1 MTITSMKT
9 HKSPDI
15 PTVPRVPRFL
25 APEPEAARHLLD
37 DPGYELISIEMDPP
51 SANHPTPDP
60 AESAVRDRPEPV
72 ISITGGATVGYGAPA
87 RAVNGVVR
95 AVRQGAGHVTGR
107 RIRRAVY
114 MAVPVLAVNACAF
127 LGQLGYFHTHL
138 TAWGLPGQLLV
149 AAALESIAVF
159 LSYHAHI
166 ARIGDDPAFRL
177 QMSAY
182 SLALVIGALN
192 YSHWASA
199 DWRPNP
205 IAITFALMSA
215 VSPWLWGI
223 HSRRES
229 RDALKANGLI
239 EPHAVRLG
247 STRWI
252 WHPYR
257 SARTMFRATWEGTT
271 NPAEAIAADKA
282 AREAIKLPST
292 EIEPAQLAAMA
303 PRERLIWAWGVIGST
318 DVTKACT
325 LLASLGTPIDASNAR
340 AIRRKLA
347 EAATRPAIE
356 DGSES

>member
-1 MTITSMKT
+1 MTLT
-9 HKSPDI
+9 
-15 PTVPRVPRFL
+15 
-25 APEPEAARHLLD
+25 
-37 DPGYELISIEMDPP
+37 
-51 SANHPTPDP
+51 
-60 AESAVRDRPEPV
+60 
-72 ISITGGATVGYGAPA
+72 
-87 RAVNGVVR
+87 AVNGQQASSGGPLWETPFATETPQTPDDPTKPSLSERVS
-95 AVRQGAGHVTGR
+95 GAARSSARRITGR

-182 SLALVIGALN
+182 GLALVIGALN

-229 RDALKANGLI
+229 RDLLKASGLI

-247 STRWI
+247 STRWT

-257 SARTMFRATWEGTT
+257 SARTMYRATWEGITS
-271 NPAEAIAADKA
+271 PADAIAADQA
-282 AREAIKLPST
+282 AREASKLPAT
-292 EIEPAQLAAMA
+292 EIGTPVLLAMS
-303 PRERLIWAWGVIGST
+303 PRDRLIWAWGVIGKT
-318 DVTKACT
+318 DVAEACR
-325 LLASLGTPIDASNAR
+325 LLASKGARIDESNAR
-340 AIRRKLA
+340 AIRKQLETA
-347 EAATRPAIE
+347 AAATAIE
-356 DGSES
+356 GGQP

>member
-1 MTITSMKT
+1 MTLA
-9 HKSPDI
+9 
-15 PTVPRVPRFL
+15 TVNGHQ
-25 APEPEAARHLLD
+25 APHLTPVGETPPVTQTTQTPAAPWH
-37 DPGYELISIEMDPP
+37 
-51 SANHPTPDP
+51 P
-60 AESAVRDRPEPV
+60 AEPLAAKPGFGERVS
-72 ISITGGATVGYGAPA
+72 GAAHA
-87 RAVNGVVR
+87 A
-95 AVRQGAGHVTGR
+95 AGHITGR

-114 MAVPVLAVNACAF
+114 MAIPVLAVNACAF

-182 SLALVIGALN
+182 ALALVIGALN

-229 RDALKANGLI
+229 RDALKASGLI

-247 STRWI
+247 STRWT

-271 NPAEAIAADKA
+271 NPAEAIAADRAARDAAKA
-282 AREAIKLPST
+282 AKSAADLPAT
-292 EIEPAQLAAMA
+292 EIDPALLAAMSA
-303 PRERLIWAWGVIGST
+303 RDRLIWAWGVIGST
-318 DVTKACT
+318 DVPKAAR
-325 LLASLGTPIDASNAR
+325 LLASRGIKIDESHARTIRKQLDTAAASA
-340 AIRRKLA
+340 
-347 EAATRPAIE
+347 AIE
-356 DGSES
+356 GGQ

>member
-1 MTITSMKT
+1 MTVDLSREVP
-9 HKSPDI
+9 SPAL
-15 PTVPRVPRFL
+15 PRFL
-25 APEPEAARHLLD
+25 APEAARSLLD
-37 DPGYELISIEMDPP
+37 DPGFELISIEMDPP
-51 SANHPTPDP
+51 ATPP
-60 AESAVRDRPEPV
+60 ASPV
-72 ISITGGATVGYGAPA
+72 TPPA
-87 RAVNGVVR
+87 RRRPGRAARAIDAVDVAAT
-95 AVRQGAGHVTGR
+95 AVIGRVTAHR
-107 RIRRAVY
+107 VRRAVY
-114 MAVPVLAVNACAF
+114 MAVPVLAVNTCAF

-229 RDALKANGLI
+229 RDALKAHGLI

-247 STRWI
+247 STRWT

-271 NPAEAIAADKA
+271 NPAEAIAAHEAAKA
-282 AREAIKLPST
+282 AKAADKLPA
-292 EIEPAQLAAMA
+292 IELDSAMLAALS
-303 PRERLIWAWGVIGST
+303 PRERLVVAFGAVGAIDVPKALALLDKQGAPVDQSHAYQIRKALTAGSQ
-318 DVTKACT
+318 
-325 LLASLGTPIDASNAR
+325 S
-340 AIRRKLA
+340 
-347 EAATRPAIE
+347 
-356 DGSES
+356 

>member
-1 MTITSMKT
+1 MTATSMTIVTDHT
-9 HKSPDI
+9 N
-15 PTVPRVPRFL
+15 
-25 APEPEAARHLLD
+25 EA
-37 DPGYELISIEMDPP
+37 
-51 SANHPTPDP
+51 PTPAAYATPWPP
-60 AESAVRDRPEPV
+60 ATPPPPNRQPDRQPFAERAGGAAAAGASRASRAAGTAVRR
-72 ISITGGATVGYGAPA
+72 
-87 RAVNGVVR
+87 
-95 AVRQGAGHVTGR
+95 VTGR
-107 RIRRAVY
+107 RVRRAVY

-159 LSYHAHI
+159 LSYHAHV
-166 ARIGDDPAFRL
+166 ARTGDDPAFRL

-199 DWRPNP
+199 HWRPNP

-229 RDALKANGLI
+229 RDALKAHGLI

-247 STRWI
+247 STRWT

-257 SARTMFRATWEGTT
+257 SARTMFRATWEGITS
-271 NPAEAIAADKA
+271 PAEAIAADTA
-282 AREAIKLPST
+282 AREAAKLPAV
-292 EIEPAQLAAMA
+292 EVDPAMLAAMPPKDRIFLA
-303 PRERLIWAWGVIGST
+303 FGVVGGLDVPKALAWLDSMGATV
-318 DVTKACT
+318 
-325 LLASLGTPIDASNAR
+325 DASNAR
-340 AIRRKLA
+340 EHRRKLIELA
-347 EAATRPAIE
+347 RAATAIE
-356 DGSES
+356 SGEQP

>member
-1 MTITSMKT
+1 MAITSMRPHAAPDPTAAVETPPVNETT
-9 HKSPDI
+9 H
-15 PTVPRVPRFL
+15 
-25 APEPEAARHLLD
+25 APEAA
-37 DPGYELISIEMDPP
+37 
-51 SANHPTPDP
+51 AATP
-60 AESAVRDRPEPV
+60 AKIRLSERAS
-72 ISITGGATVGYGAPA
+72 GAA
-87 RAVNGVVR
+87 RAATAN
-95 AVRQGAGHVTGR
+95 VTGR
-107 RIRRAVY
+107 RVRRAVY
-114 MAVPVLAVNACAF
+114 MAIPVLAVNACAF

-182 SLALVIGALN
+182 ALALIIGALN

-229 RDALKANGLI
+229 RDTLKASGLI

-247 STRWI
+247 STRWT

-282 AREAIKLPST
+282 ARDAKDAADLPAT
-292 EIEPAQLAAMA
+292 EIDPALLAAMSA
-303 PRERLIWAWGVIGST
+303 RDRLIWAWGVIGTT
-318 DVTKACT
+318 DVPKAAA
-325 LLASLGTPIDASNAR
+325 LLASNGVTIDQSHAR
-340 AIRRKLA
+340 TIRKQL
-347 EAATRPAIE
+347 ETTAATAI
-356 DGSES
+356 GAGQP

>member
-1 MTITSMKT
+1 MT
-9 HKSPDI
+9 
-15 PTVPRVPRFL
+15 L
-25 APEPEAARHLLD
+25 ASIKPHAA
-37 DPGYELISIEMDPP
+37 
-51 SANHPTPDP
+51 PDP
-60 AESAVRDRPEPV
+60 DAVGEAGSMIETPV
-72 ISITGGATVGYGAPA
+72 APQDAHTPKTGFGERVAAAAITA
-87 RAVNGVVR
+87 
-95 AVRQGAGHVTGR
+95 AGHVNGR

-166 ARIGDDPAFRL
+166 ARIVDDPAFRL

-182 SLALVIGALN
+182 ALALVIGALN

-229 RDALKANGLI
+229 RDLLKASGLV
-239 EPHAVRLG
+239 ESHAVRLG
-247 STRWI
+247 STRWT

-271 NPAEAIAADKA
+271 SPAQAIADDQA
-282 AREAIKLPST
+282 ARDAARAARAAADLPAT
-292 EIEPAQLAAMA
+292 EIGADVLAAMSA
-303 PRERLIWAWGVIGST
+303 RDRLIWAWGVIGST
-318 DVTKACT
+318 DVPKASR
-325 LLASLGTPIDASNAR
+325 LLAANGVKVDESHARTIRKQLDAAAAAARTPEI
-340 AIRRKLA
+340 
-347 EAATRPAIE
+347 EAA
-356 DGSES
+356 

>member
-1 MTITSMKT
+1 VTETLQT
-9 HKSPDI
+9 PNA
-15 PTVPRVPRFL
+15 
-25 APEPEAARHLLD
+25 APAKPGFGGQVSSAAR
-37 DPGYELISIEMDPP
+37 Y
-51 SANHPTPDP
+51 A
-60 AESAVRDRPEPV
+60 
-72 ISITGGATVGYGAPA
+72 
-87 RAVNGVVR
+87 
-95 AVRQGAGHVTGR
+95 AGHRV
-107 RIRRAVY
+107 RRAVY

-182 SLALVIGALN
+182 ALALVIGALN
-192 YSHWASA
+192 YSHWASP

-205 IAITFALMSA
+205 IAVTFALMSA

-229 RDALKANGLI
+229 RDALKASGLI

-247 STRWI
+247 STRWT

-282 AREAIKLPST
+282 ARDAKDAADLPAT
-292 EIEPAQLAAMA
+292 EIDAALLAAMSA
-303 PRERLIWAWGVIGST
+303 RDRLIWAWGVIGST
-318 DVTKACT
+318 DVPKAAA
-325 LLASLGTPIDASNAR
+325 LLASNGVTIDQSHAR
-340 AIRRKLA
+340 TIRKQLD
-347 EAATRPAIE
+347 AAKVPALE
-356 DGSES
+356 NGGQP